1 VTRATR
7 GLMYGVLAYV
17 CWGLLP
23 LYWPLLEPAD
33 PLEILA
39 CRIVFSLV
47 AVTAVMAVR
56 HELSLVRRLDRTT
69 RLRLGVAGLVIAVN
83 WGAYIWG
90 VNNGHVLDSSLG
102 YFICPLLV
110 TALGVLFL
118 HERLRPVQ
126 WIAVGLGVV
135 AVAILTVDYARPP
148 WLALFLAVS
157 FAGYALIKKS
167 IRSGA
172 PEGVVVETAATV
184 VPALAFLA
192 VLAAAGGATWI
203 GHGATPG
210 HLLLLAG
217 SGPLTA
223 IPLLLFAGAA
233 KRLPLSS
240 VGLLQYIAP
249 ALQFVIGGV
258 IRGEPLPPARLGGF
272 AVVWIALI
280 ILTADAVRQRR
291 APPSVVAAASTAG
304 IADPAEVALAARA

>member
-17 CWGLLP
+17 SWGLLP
-23 LYWPLLEPAD
+23 LYWPLLEPAG

-249 ALQFVIGGV
+249 ALQFVIGGA

-291 APPSVVAAASTAG
+291 TPSVVAAAPAAG
-304 IADPAEVALAARA
+304 IADPAEVALGART